1 MRRERNE
8 VSSENALMV
17 KIRDDEGV
25 MQEDFANLFPRAF
38 CSQVREKALRT
49 RLRLCEKA
57 REAFS
62 LGSISVA
69 LSCQV
74 VHEKQLVIE
83 PTFPFASLRHFY
95 FSNSGAESSKRSLF
109 LNKNAF
115 KNVSAR
121 RSGPDCSRPD

>member
-17 KIRDDEGV
+17 KIRDDEGL
-25 MQEDFANLFPRAF
+25 MEEDFANLVPREF

-62 LGSISVA
+62 LGFISAA

-74 VHEKQLVIE
+74 FHEKLLVIE
-83 PTFPFASLRHFY
+83 PTLRFASLRQFY
-95 FSNSGAESSKRSLF
+95 FSNSGTESSNCSL
-109 LNKNAF
+109 LI
-115 KNVSAR
+115 
-121 RSGPDCSRPD
+121 

>member
-1 MRRERNE
+1 
-8 VSSENALMV
+8 MV
-17 KIRDDEGV
+17 E

-38 CSQVREKALRT
+38 CSQVSEKALRT

-62 LGSISVA
+62 LGSISAA

-83 PTFPFASLRHFY
+83 PTFSFASLRQFY
-95 FSNSGAESSKRSLF
+95 FSNSGTESSKCSLF
-109 LNKNAF
+109 FWKKKMQMHLKMQVRDF
-115 KNVSAR
+115 QGRVVQDPIKLTQ
-121 RSGPDCSRPD
+121 G